1 MNKSAFVFIEEF
13 LKEVRKSSLRSAP
26 RNSNFI
32 HIFFRLKS
40 DNQMKTMNNKPNY
53 QNSISFKMHWILSEK
68 NDLKIKRIGVI
79 NRLFSPS
86 GKMDPLQAAKMGRN
100 TLKGRINEMK
110 SVNTIC
116 FEKQRI

>member
-1 MNKSAFVFIEEF
+1 
-13 LKEVRKSSLRSAP
+13 
-26 RNSNFI
+26 
-32 HIFFRLKS
+32 
-40 DNQMKTMNNKPNY
+40 MKTMENKPNY

-110 SVNTIC
+110 SVKYYLFRKTENLNQIELAKTVTLPS
-116 FEKQRI
+116 F